1 MASAPRVFTIPA
13 AVPFLPTLA
22 RALVDGTLVP
32 AQHRRG
38 DPLALA
44 KATLYLPTRRA
55 CLLAHEAF
63 LGALGAEAALLP
75 RIAALGDADEDELAF
90 EAIAGAAEPLD
101 LPPAL
106 SAAARRLLL
115 ARLVLRFAET
125 TRPAGADGPLLVG
138 TPAAALALADHLARL
153 IDDMTVRDVPWDRL
167 DGLVPDELD
176 EYWQRTLEFLA
187 IARQHWPQILAERGA
202 IEPMARRDRL
212 LAAEAA
218 RLAQRRDGP
227 VIVAGSTGS
236 MPATARFIAAVAKLP
251 HGAVVLPGL
260 DTHLDR
266 ESWDAITG
274 EAKKGRGSQSEPE
287 SGHPQFALHGLL
299 RHLKIGRDDVAVLG
313 MPPPHDRAMV
323 MSEALRPS
331 ATSDRWQ
338 ARLGEPGFV
347 AALEP
352 GLAGLAVVGAANA
365 EEEALA
371 IAVAL
376 REALD
381 DPNSRVALATPDR
394 ALARRVAAALGRWNI
409 AVADS
414 AGMPLADTSAGV
426 FARLAAETALSGAAP
441 VPLLALLKHPLCRL
455 GVPRDGHARAIA
467 ALERA
472 LLRGP
477 RPRAGSQALIRALT
491 VFGEEWKKLR
501 RGELS
506 ALHRS
511 DPRALVRE
519 GDLAAARELLTR
531 LAAALE
537 PLEALAQAG
546 SHALADLV
554 RRHRDVLFALGSDD
568 RGQVPAFAGADG
580 GALETALD
588 EILDEDAASRLMV
601 TAEDYPDLFRAA
613 IADRMI
619 RPPVMVESRVAILGL
634 LEARLVCV
642 DRLVLGGLIEEV
654 WPPAIRPDPW
664 LDRGMRHAL
673 GLDLPERRVG
683 LSAHDFAQLAGGAR
697 EVVLTRAA
705 KIGGAPAVA
714 SRFLQRLAA
723 VAGAHWADAVSRG
736 ERYLALAR
744 KLDRPDHPPR
754 RVTRPAPCPP
764 RAARPTA
771 LSVTEVEHWLRDPY
785 TIYARHILKLARLDP
800 VDLPPGAKDRGIAI
814 HNAIGEFVTAYPAHL
829 PDDPVA
835 ALLAIGGRHFA
846 ALDAYP
852 EAQAFWWPRF
862 YEIARWF
869 VNFERQR
876 RAGFTSAQVETRGKL
891 TLPLGERSFT
901 LSARADRIEVL
912 TDGRHAI
919 LDFKTGSPPSDKQVR
934 IGVAPQLTLEGA
946 ILRRGGFDEIP
957 AGAALAELT
966 YVRLTGGEKA
976 GEVHPV
982 ALEDHTPDEAADHAL
997 RRFTK
1002 LVHAFEDETM
1012 PYRSLVLSMWKNR
1025 YGTYDD
1031 LARVKEWSA
1040 ASEEGEE

>member
-1 MASAPRVFTIPA
+1 MAFSPRVFTVPA

-32 AQHRRG
+32 GKMEPG
-38 DPLALA
+38 DPRALA

-55 CLLAHEAF
+55 CLLARDVF
-63 LGALGAEAALLP
+63 LDALGTDAALLP
-75 RIAALGDADEDELAF
+75 RIAALGDIDEDEFAF
-90 EAIAGAAEPLD
+90 EAMAGAAEPLD

-106 SAAARRLLL
+106 SGLARRFLL
-115 ARLVLRFAET
+115 ARLVMRFAEA
-125 TRPAGADGPLLVG
+125 TRPVGDDAPLLVG
-138 TPAAALALADHLARL
+138 TPVAALALADHLARL
-153 IDDMTVRDVPWDRL
+153 IDDMTVRGVPWDRL
-167 DGLVPDELD
+167 DSLVPDELD
-176 EYWQRTLEFLA
+176 EYWRRTIEFLE
-187 IARQHWPQILAERGA
+187 IAREHWPGMLAERGA

-212 LAAEAA
+212 LTAEAT
-218 RLAQRRDGP
+218 RLAQKRDGP

-266 ESWDAITG
+266 DSWDAIAGAARKRG
-274 EAKKGRGSQSEPE
+274 EPPSEPE

-299 RHLKIGRDDVAVLG
+299 RQLKIGRDDVEVLG
-313 MPPPHDRAMV
+313 IAPPHDRALV

-338 ARLGEPGFV
+338 ARLSEPVFT
-347 AALEP
+347 AALTP
-352 GLAGLAVVGAANA
+352 GLAGVAVVEAVNA

-381 DPNSRVALATPDR
+381 DPRAQVALATPDR
-394 ALARRVAAALGRWNI
+394 ALARRVAAALGRWNNV
-409 AVADS
+409 VADS
-414 AGMPLADTSAGV
+414 AGVPLADMPAGI

-455 GVPRDGHARAIA
+455 GAAADGHARAIA

-477 RPRAGSQALIRALT
+477 RPRAGSRALGRALT
-491 VFGEEWKKLR
+491 AFSEELKKLR
-501 RGELS
+501 CGELS
-506 ALHRS
+506 ALHRA

-519 GDLAAARELLTR
+519 ADLVAAEHLLAR

-537 PLEALAQAG
+537 PLESLDRDRPFSLAEFASRHQEV
-546 SHALADLV
+546 LV
-554 RRHRDVLFALGSDD
+554 ALGGDD
-568 RGQVPAFAGADG
+568 AGLIPAFAGPDG
-580 GALETALD
+580 TALETAFD
-588 EILDEDAASRLMV
+588 EIIVEDAASGLKV
-601 TAEDYPDLFRAA
+601 TAEEYPDLFRRV
-613 IADRMI
+613 IADRVI
-619 RPPVMVESRVAILGL
+619 RPPVAADGRVAILGL
-634 LEARLVCV
+634 LEARLISV
-642 DRLVLGGLIEEV
+642 DRLVLGGLVEEV

-664 LDRGMRHAL
+664 LDRGMRHAI

-697 EVVLTRAA
+697 EVVLTRAG

-723 VAGAHWADAVSRG
+723 VAGSHWEDAVKRG

-744 KLDRPDHPPR
+744 RLDRPDHPPQ
-754 RVTRPAPCPP
+754 RVMRPAPRPP
-764 RAARPTA
+764 RAARPNA

-785 TIYARHILKLARLDP
+785 TIYAKHILKLDRLDP

-814 HNAIGEFVTAYPAHL
+814 HNAISEFVTRYPAHL

-835 ALLAIGGRHFA
+835 ALQDIGRAHFA

-862 YEIARWF
+862 CEIARWF
-869 VNFERQR
+869 VHFERQR
-876 RAGFTSAQVETRGKL
+876 RAAFTAAQVEIRGRL
-891 TLPLGERSFT
+891 TIPLGERSFT
-901 LSARADRIEVL
+901 LSARADRIERL
-912 TDGRHAI
+912 ADGRYAI

-946 ILRRGGFDEIP
+946 ILRGGGFADVP
-957 AGAALAELT
+957 ADGSLAELA
-966 YVRLTGGEKA
+966 YVRLTGGETA
-976 GEVHPV
+976 GVV
-982 ALEDHTPDEAADHAL
+982 NAIDFKTRTPDAAADHAL
-997 RRFTK
+997 ARFK
-1002 LVHAFEDETM
+1002 ALVHAFEDEAM
-1012 PYRSLVLSMWKNR
+1012 PYRSLVLSMWKHR

>member
-32 AQHRRG
+32 GKARPG

-44 KATLYLPTRRA
+44 KVTLYLPTQRA
-55 CLLAHEAF
+55 CLLAREAF
-63 LGALGAEAALLP
+63 LDALGTDAALLP
-75 RIAALGDADEDELAF
+75 RIAALGDIDEDEFAF
-90 EAIAGAAEPLD
+90 AAIAGGAEPLD
-101 LPPAL
+101 LPLAL
-106 SAAARRLLL
+106 SGLARRFLL
-115 ARLVLRFAET
+115 ARLVMRFAEA
-125 TRPAGADGPLLVG
+125 TRVSGDDAPLLVG
-138 TPAAALALADHLARL
+138 TPAAGLALADHLARL

-176 EYWQRTLEFLA
+176 EYWHRTLEFLA
-187 IARQHWPQILAERGA
+187 IARRHWPQMLAERGA

-218 RLAQRRDGP
+218 RLAQKRDGP

-266 ESWDAITG
+266 ESWDAIAG
-274 EAKKGRGSQSEPE
+274 EARKAGEPPSEPE

-299 RHLKIGRDDVAVLG
+299 RRLKIGRDDVAVLG
-313 MPPPHDRAMV
+313 TPPRHDRAMV

-331 ATSDRWQ
+331 VTSDRWQ
-338 ARLGEPGFV
+338 ARLADPGFT
-347 AALEP
+347 AALAP
-352 GLAGLAVVGAANA
+352 SLAGVAVVEAANA

-381 DPNSRVALATPDR
+381 DTNSQVALATPDR
-394 ALARRVAAALGRWNI
+394 ALARRVASALGRWNI
-409 AVADS
+409 AVVDS
-414 AGMPLADTSAGV
+414 AGVPLADTPAGV

-455 GVPRDGHARAIA
+455 GAAADGHARAIA

-472 LLRGP
+472 VLRGP
-477 RPRAGSQALIRALT
+477 RPRAGTRELMRALGA
-491 VFGEEWKKLR
+491 FGKELEKLR
-501 RGELS
+501 RGEVS
-506 ALHRS
+506 ALHPA

-519 GDLAAARELLTR
+519 ADLVAAENLLAQ
-531 LAAALE
+531 LAAALA
-537 PLEALAQAG
+537 PLEALDPARP
-546 SHALADLV
+546 HVLAELA
-554 RRHRDVLFALGSDD
+554 RRHRDVVIALGSDD
-568 RGQVPAFAGADG
+568 AGQIPAFAGADG
-580 GALETALD
+580 AALETAFD
-588 EILDEDAASRLMV
+588 EIAAEEAASGLMV
-601 TAEDYPDLFRAA
+601 TADEYPDLFRAA
-613 IADRMI
+613 IADRVI
-619 RPPVMVESRVAILGL
+619 RPPVATESRVAILGL
-634 LEARLVCV
+634 LEARLVNA
-642 DRLVLGGLIEEV
+642 DRLVLGGLVEEV

-697 EVVLTRAA
+697 EVVLTRAG

-723 VAGAHWADAVSRG
+723 VAGAHWEGAVKRG

-754 RVTRPAPCPP
+754 RVARPAPCPP

-785 TIYARHILKLARLDP
+785 TIYAKHVLKLDRLDP

-814 HNAIGEFVTAYPAHL
+814 HNAISAFVTTYPERL
-829 PDDPVA
+829 PDDPVE
-835 ALLAIGGRHFA
+835 ALLTIGRAHFA

-852 EAQAFWWPRF
+852 EAHAFWWPRF
-862 YEIARWF
+862 CEIAHWF
-869 VNFERQR
+869 AHFERQR
-876 RAGFTSAQVETRGKL
+876 RAAFISAQVETRGTL
-891 TLPLGERSFT
+891 TIPLGERSFK
-901 LSARADRIEVL
+901 LSARADRIEALV
-912 TDGRHAI
+912 DGRYAI
-919 LDFKTGSPPSDKQVR
+919 LDFKTGAPPSDKQVR

-946 ILRRGGFDEIP
+946 ILRSGGFAEVP
-957 AGAALAELT
+957 AGAMLAELT
-966 YVRLTGGEKA
+966 YVRLTGAEKA
-976 GEVHPV
+976 GEVR
-982 ALEDHTPDEAADHAL
+982 EIDFETRTPDAAADHAL
-997 RRFTK
+997 KRFK
-1002 LVHAFEDETM
+1002 ALVHAFEDETM
-1012 PYRSLVLSMWKNR
+1012 PYRSLVLSIWKHR